1 MQKIY
6 EVNFYT
12 KSRGDSTKLDDV
24 QFVETPQKGTL
35 VYLKELEDS
44 DRKKRF
50 GCTCTGVIENVLM
63 VSGSSR
69 IHLFVKE
76 TDPYGTPVA

>member
-1 MQKIY
+1 MKKTY

-12 KSRGDSTKLDDV
+12 RCRGDSTKLDGI
-24 QFVETPQKGTL
+24 QFVETPQKGNL

-44 DRKKRF
+44 DRKKHLS
-50 GCTCTGVIENVLM
+50 CTCTGVVENVLM
-63 VSGSSR
+63 VSGSSV

-76 TDPYGTPVA
+76 TDPYGNSVV